1 MARFNWLGFTNADKR
16 ETANMAIDML
26 DKIQDEPKEIQSAG
40 LIVLFKIMVD
50 LYDLNVSE
58 VIGIAGNIMSN
69 IDGKRPEFKAVE
81 EFMRNEW
88 Y

>member
-1 MARFNWLGFTNADKR
+1 MYKR
-16 ETANMAIDML
+16 
-26 DKIQDEPKEIQSAG
+26 QG

-88 Y
+88 H